1 MIDGRGRKPGAA
13 RMRAVPGSERRLRI
27 VTPRFGER
35 VVGGAEWVAR
45 ELALR
50 LAGDGWGVEVWTTCA
65 VDAVTWSNHEPAGTA
80 ADGPVTVHRFP
91 TRIRRPPRLFHQLSR
106 VLFRLPPRMRPETLW
121 VALQGPYAPGLV
133 WGLAHAPAAPTLFL
147 PYLYHPSLQGAKRTR
162 GPRLL
167 MPAAH
172 EERPLGLRSVA
183 RLVDEI
189 DGFLYATPE
198 ERALLE
204 SAHPE
209 AAQRAWRV
217 GNVGIDPPVDVDPG
231 RARERLGVTGP
242 YLLHAGRAA
251 TGKGIDELL
260 DAATL
265 LRRGHPEL
273 RLVLA
278 GDAGAPLS
286 AGAAADPGV
295 VRTGRL
301 ERGLLW
307 DAIAGATAVVVPSY
321 LESQSLL
328 AVEAW
333 AVGRPALLNAASP
346 ALAGQA
352 QRSGGAIVYRG
363 AAELVT
369 AAAALL
375 DDPDRAAALGA
386 AGRRFVD
393 TRYRWEAVLDGVRGL
408 IEDASRRAAR
418 REG

>member
-1 MIDGRGRKPGAA
+1 
-13 RMRAVPGSERRLRI
+13 MRAVPESDRRLRI
-27 VTPRFGER
+27 VTPRFGEA
-35 VVGGAEWVAR
+35 VVGGAESVAR
-45 ELALR
+45 DLALR
-50 LAGDGWGVEVWTTCA
+50 LAADGWQVEVWTTCA
-65 VDAVTWSNHEPAGTA
+65 VDAVTWSNREPAGTS

-106 VLFRLPPRMRPETLW
+106 VLFRLPPALRPETLW
-121 VALQGPYAPGLV
+121 VTLQGPYAPGLV

-147 PYLYHPSLQGAKRTR
+147 PYLYHPSLRGAHRTR

-183 RLVDEI
+183 RLVDAV

-204 SAHPE
+204 STHPA
-209 AAQRAWRV
+209 AAQRAWRI
-217 GNVGIDPPVDVDPG
+217 GNVGIDPPPDTDPD
-231 RARERLGVTGP
+231 RARERLGVSGP

-251 TGKGIDELL
+251 TGKGLDELL
-260 DAATL
+260 DAVTL
-265 LRRGHPEL
+265 LRRNHPEV

-278 GDAGAPLS
+278 GDAGAPPP

-295 VRTGRL
+295 VRAGRL

-363 AAELVT
+363 AAELV
-369 AAAALL
+369 AAASALL

-386 AGRRFVD
+386 AGRRFVE
-393 TRYRWEAVLDGVRGL
+393 TRYRWGAVLDGVRGL
-408 IEDASRRAAR
+408 VEDAGRRAAR
-418 REG
+418 RAG

>member
-1 MIDGRGRKPGAA
+1 
-13 RMRAVPGSERRLRI
+13 MRAVPGSDRRLRI

-50 LAGDGWGVEVWTTCA
+50 LAGDGWRVEVWTTCA

-80 ADGPVTVHRFP
+80 DDGPVTVHRFP

-106 VLFRLPPRMRPETLW
+106 VLFRLPPRLRPETLW
-121 VALQGPYAPGLV
+121 VALQGPYAPGLI

-209 AAQRAWRV
+209 AARRAWRV
-217 GNVGIDPPVDVDPG
+217 GNVGIDPPLDVDPG

-260 DAATL
+260 DAVTL
-265 LRRGHPEL
+265 LRRGRPEL

-278 GDAGAPLS
+278 GDAGAPPP

-301 ERGLLW
+301 ERGALW

-393 TRYRWEAVLDGVRGL
+393 ARYRWDAVLDGVRGL
-408 IEDASRRAAR
+408 IEDASRHAAR